1 MLAVDII
8 YFVGYSTYV
17 PILLSKTN
25 QVDKRLISSL
35 RLNVSILRNFKNI
48 QLENKKKEL
57 YKKNVNHKNFY
68 KFVLLTIKSSV
79 VPRNLK
85 IPRSYVVS
93 NMPCT
98 RKSQQFLW
106 EQVTYFYYLNF
117 FTGIFHQNHMKS
129 TSSDIRWYRGVLYPA
144 SLLS

>member
-8 YFVGYSTYV
+8 YFVGYSTCV

-85 IPRSYVVS
+85 IPQSYVVS
-93 NMPCT
+93 NMPYT

-117 FTGIFHQNHMKS
+117 FIGIFHQNHMKT

>member
-1 MLAVDII
+1 M
-8 YFVGYSTYV
+8 
-17 PILLSKTN
+17 
-25 QVDKRLISSL
+25 
-35 RLNVSILRNFKNI
+35 
-48 QLENKKKEL
+48 
-57 YKKNVNHKNFY
+57 NHKNFY

-85 IPRSYVVS
+85 IPQSYVVS
-93 NMPCT
+93 NMPYT

-117 FTGIFHQNHMKS
+117 FIGIFHQNHMKT

-144 SLLS
+144 SLLSWLNKYVIFFDSSGLSHGTCAELISPILQCQAVSVIISCFQENFKLEQQNRQSWT